1 MLIDELK
8 SIQLPLETTWQQISS
23 IKSETS
29 PWQLTQM
36 WYEASQMEQLSAF
49 EEYIKELE
57 QDRET
62 CKRNQLAR
70 QGRLAREEFN
80 KTLTHLF

>member
-1 MLIDELK
+1 LIDELK

-57 QDRET
+57 RDRQT